1 MKIYIFDEL
10 YKKFLYSVEYPK
22 HAKLPSNAT
31 DVPPVDSAGNKLLDP
46 TWNGDEWIGTS
57 KEEYDK
63 QYTVDDVA
71 QENTESDVAQAQQ
84 MIAFAKLQADVDALK
99 KGRKEDAALLAT
111 LMKQQAT
118 KAKEEN

>member
-1 MKIYIFDEL
+1 MEIYVFDER
-10 YKKFLYSVEYPK
+10 YKKFLYSTEYPK
-22 HAKLPSNAT
+22 YAKLPANAT
-31 DVPPVDSAGNKLLDP
+31 DVPPVDSSGNKLLDP
-46 TWNGDEWIGTS
+46 TWNGNEWTGAS
-57 KEEYDK
+57 KEEYD
-63 QYTVDDVA
+63 QRYTVDDVA
-71 QENTESDVAQAQQ
+71 SEKTDADANQAQQ